1 MSTHISVLTFTITRT
16 AMFVKHPP
24 FAESGARMTVS
35 LLKQEIAKEQGYV
48 AMLYEAL
55 DRARERAAAELER
68 AHRGP
73 TTGTDQAATERDSF
87 ARTFAGRSSQLMAV
101 ERGLCFGRIDAEDES
116 KYYIGRAGLFDDDHN
131 PLLIDWRA
139 PVAQPFYRA
148 TPVDPMGVLR
158 RRHIRLTGRT
168 VVAVDDDILD
178 LAALDD
184 QSRSGLIGEAALFA
198 SLSAERTGR
207 MAEIVATIQAEQ
219 DAIIRAGLPGVLV
232 VQGGP
237 GTGKTVVALH
247 RAAYL
252 LYTHRD
258 QLARRGVLVVGPNA
272 TFLRYIEQVL
282 PSLGETEVV
291 LSTIGELLPGVVATA
306 AESPEASR
314 IKGSLQMVE
323 VIARAVRAARR
334 DRDRHEVTPEWLLAL
349 LWSDPERL
357 AHAAAGL
364 AATERAALYR
374 RPGDPWTRADV
385 ALLDEAA
392 GLLGDTEAVVRQRRR
407 ADAERAAA
415 DAEHLAYAREVVH
428 SGLAAGALTVDPL
441 DVEPF
446 IALLAERNAHRDGPG
461 TIAERAA
468 ADRTWQFGHVI
479 VDEAQ
484 ELSPMDWRMVMRRC
498 RRRSMTLVGDL
509 AQAGSVAGV
518 RSWAELL
525 DQCAPGRWRTA
536 ELTVNYRTPAEI
548 MAVAGDLLAAIDPAA
563 AAPVSARSTGVV
575 PWSRCVPA
583 DQFGPTL
590 IAAVAAEQGRIGEG
604 RLAVIVPGSRYAEL
618 TALVSAAR
626 PGVAFGGAPA
636 LLDAS
641 TAILPVS
648 QSKGLEFDSVLIAD
662 PAAILRESP
671 RGGSDLYVAVTRA
684 TQRLGV
690 IADGPLPAVLRRVEP
705 EGGGGRAR
713 TGAAAVQRRA
723 ATIMKTATAST
734 R

>member
-1 MSTHISVLTFTITRT
+1 MTESVLR
-16 AMFVKHPP
+16 H
-24 FAESGARMTVS
+24 
-35 LLKQEIAKEQGYV
+35 EIAQEQGYV
-48 AMLYEAL
+48 TMLYEVL
-55 DRARERAAAELER
+55 DRARARATADLQR
-68 AHRGP
+68 VHVGP

-87 ARTFAGRSSQLMAV
+87 ARTYAGRSDQLMTV
-101 ERGLCFGRIDAEDES
+101 ERGLCFGRIDTVDEATF
-116 KYYIGRAGLFDDDHN
+116 YIGRIGLFNDDHD

-148 TPVDPMGVLR
+148 TMADPIGVFR
-158 RRHIRLTGRT
+158 RRHIRLNGRT

-184 QSRSGLIGEAALFA
+184 HDRGSLIGEAALFA
-198 SLSAERTGR
+198 SLSADRTGQ
-207 MAEIVATIQAEQ
+207 MSEIVATIQADQ
-219 DAIIRAGLPGVLV
+219 DAIIRSGLPGVLV

-252 LYTHRD
+252 LYTHRE

-272 TFLRYIEQVL
+272 TFMRYIEQVL

-291 LSTIGELLPGVVATA
+291 LSTIGALFPGVVGTA
-306 AESPEASR
+306 AESSDASR
-314 IKGSLQMVE
+314 IKGSRQMVE
-323 VIARAVRAARR
+323 VIARAVRAVRRERARH
-334 DRDRHEVTPEWLLAL
+334 DVTPEGLLTL
-349 LWSDPERL
+349 LWSSPERL
-357 AHAAAGL
+357 AAAAPEL
-364 AATERAALYR
+364 SASERAALYR
-374 RPGDPWTRADV
+374 RPGNPWTRADV

-392 GLLGDTEAVVRQRRR
+392 ELLGDTEAAVRQRRL
-407 ADAERAAA
+407 ADAQRAAA
-415 DAEHLAYAREVVH
+415 DADHLAYTREVVH
-428 SGLAAGALTVDPL
+428 SGLAADALTIDPL

-446 IALLAERNAHRDGPG
+446 ITLMAERTRYRDAPG

-484 ELSPMDWRMVMRRC
+484 ELSPMEWRMLMRRC

-509 AQAGSVAGV
+509 AQAGTDAGV

-525 DQCAPGRWRTA
+525 DQYAAGRWRSA

-548 MAVAGDLLAAIDPAA
+548 MAVAGDVLIAIDPAA
-563 AAPVSARSTGVV
+563 APPVSARSTGVV

-590 IAAVAAEQGRIGEG
+590 LDGVAAEQARIGDG
-604 RLAVIVPGSRYAEL
+604 RLAVIVPRSRYAEL
-618 TALVSAAR
+618 AALLSAAL
-626 PGVAFGGAPA
+626 PGIAHGSDPA

-641 TAILPVS
+641 TAMLEVD

-662 PAAILRESP
+662 PGAILRESP
-671 RGGSDLYVAVTRA
+671 RGRSDLYVAVTRA
-684 TQRLGV
+684 TKRLGV
-690 IADGPLPAVLRRVEP
+690 IADGSLPDVLHRMRSGEWDLA
-705 EGGGGRAR
+705 GSR
-713 TGAAAVQRRA
+713 
-723 ATIMKTATAST
+723 
-734 R
+734 

>member
-1 MSTHISVLTFTITRT
+1 MTESVLR
-16 AMFVKHPP
+16 H
-24 FAESGARMTVS
+24 
-35 LLKQEIAKEQGYV
+35 EIAQEQGYV
-48 AMLYEAL
+48 TMLYEVL
-55 DRARERAAAELER
+55 DRARDRATTELR
-68 AHRGP
+68 RVHGGP

-87 ARTFAGRSSQLMAV
+87 ARTYAGRSDQLMTV
-101 ERGLCFGRIDAEDES
+101 ERGLCFGRIDTVDGATF
-116 KYYIGRAGLFDDDHN
+116 YIGRIGLFDDDHD

-148 TPVDPMGVLR
+148 TAADPIGVFR

-168 VVAVDDDILD
+168 VAAVDDDILD

-184 QSRSGLIGEAALFA
+184 HDHENLIGEAALFA
-198 SLSAERTGR
+198 SLSADRTGR
-207 MAEIVATIQAEQ
+207 MSEIVATIQAEQ

-291 LSTIGELLPGVVATA
+291 LSTIGELLPGVVGTA
-306 AESPEASR
+306 AESPDVSR
-314 IKGSLQMVE
+314 VKGSLQMVE
-323 VIARAVRAARR
+323 VIARAVRALRR
-334 DRDRHEVTPEWLLAL
+334 DRARKDVTPERLLSM
-349 LWSDPERL
+349 LWSSPERL
-357 AHAAAGL
+357 AAAAPQLSEG
-364 AATERAALYR
+364 ERAALCR

-392 GLLGDTEAVVRQRRR
+392 DLLGDTDAVKQLRRR

-415 DAEHLAYAREVVH
+415 DAENLAYTREVVQ
-428 SGLAAGALTVDPL
+428 SQLEAGGLTVDPL

-446 IALLAERNAHRDGPG
+446 IKLMAERTRHRDAPG
-461 TIAERAA
+461 TLAERAA

-484 ELSPMDWRMVMRRC
+484 ELSPMEWRMLMRRC

-509 AQAGSVAGV
+509 AQAGTDTGM

-525 DQCAPGRWRTA
+525 DRYAPGRWRTA
-536 ELTVNYRTPAEI
+536 ELTVNYRTPAE
-548 MAVAGDLLAAIDPAA
+548 MMVVAGDVLTAIDPAA
-563 AAPVSARSTGVV
+563 VPPVSARSTGVI
-575 PWSRCVPA
+575 PWSRSVPA
-583 DQFGPTL
+583 DRFGQTL
-590 IAAVAAEQGRIGEG
+590 LDAVAAEQARIDDG
-604 RLAVIVPGSRYAEL
+604 RLAVIVPRSRYAEL
-618 TALVSAAR
+618 TTLVSTAL
-626 PGVAFGGAPA
+626 PGIAHGSDPA
-636 LLDAS
+636 LLDAA
-641 TAILPVS
+641 TAILEVE

-662 PAAILRESP
+662 PGAMLRESP

-684 TQRLGV
+684 TKRLGV
-690 IADGPLPAVLRRVEP
+690 IADGALPGVLHQTAAKGSGL
-705 EGGGGRAR
+705 GGSRGPR
-713 TGAAAVQRRA
+713 
-723 ATIMKTATAST
+723 
-734 R
+734 

>member
-1 MSTHISVLTFTITRT
+1 MTESVLR
-16 AMFVKHPP
+16 H
-24 FAESGARMTVS
+24 
-35 LLKQEIAKEQGYV
+35 EIAQEQGYV
-48 AMLYEAL
+48 TMLYEVL
-55 DRARERAAAELER
+55 DRARDRATAELLR
-68 AHRGP
+68 VHGGP

-87 ARTFAGRSSQLMAV
+87 ARTYAGRSDQLMTV
-101 ERGLCFGRIDAEDES
+101 ERGLCFGRIDTKDAATF
-116 KYYIGRAGLFDDDHN
+116 YIGRIGLFDDDHD

-148 TPVDPMGVLR
+148 TTADPIGVFR
-158 RRHIRLTGRT
+158 RRHIRLAGRT

-184 QSRSGLIGEAALFA
+184 HDQRSLIGEAALFA
-198 SLSAERTGR
+198 SLSADRTGR
-207 MAEIVATIQAEQ
+207 MSEIVATIQAEQ
-219 DAIIRAGLPGVLV
+219 DAIIRSGLPGVLV

-252 LYTHRD
+252 LYTHRE

-282 PSLGETEVV
+282 PSLGENEVV
-291 LSTIGELLPGVVATA
+291 LSTIGELLPGVVGTA

-314 IKGSLQMVE
+314 LKGSLQMVE
-323 VIARAVRAARR
+323 VIARAVRAVRRERARK
-334 DRDRHEVTPEWLLAL
+334 DITPERLLTM
-349 LWSDPERL
+349 LWSSPERL
-357 AHAAAGL
+357 AAAAPEL
-364 AATERAALYR
+364 SATERAALYR
-374 RPGDPWTRADV
+374 RPGEPWTRADV

-392 GLLGDTEAVVRQRRR
+392 DLLGDTDAVKRQRRQ

-415 DAEHLAYAREVVH
+415 DAENLAYTREVVH
-428 SGLAAGALTVDPL
+428 SQLEAGGLTVDPL

-446 IALLAERNAHRDGPG
+446 IKLMAERTRHRDAPG

-484 ELSPMDWRMVMRRC
+484 ELSPMEWRMLMRRC
-498 RRRSMTLVGDL
+498 QRRSMTLVGDL
-509 AQAGSVAGV
+509 AQAGTDTGV

-525 DQCAPGRWRTA
+525 DRYAPGRWRTA

-548 MAVAGDLLAAIDPAA
+548 MAVAGDVLTAIDPAA
-563 AAPVSARSTGVV
+563 APPVSARSTGVI
-575 PWSRCVPA
+575 PWSRSRARRPVRPDPDRRRRGRA
-583 DQFGPTL
+583 GPDRRRTP
-590 IAAVAAEQGRIGEG
+590 GRD
-604 RLAVIVPGSRYAEL
+604 RARSRYAEL
-618 TALVSAAR
+618 TALVSAAL
-626 PGVAFGGAPA
+626 PGIAHGSDPA

-641 TAILPVS
+641 TAILEVD

-662 PAAILRESP
+662 PGAILRDSP

-684 TQRLGV
+684 TKRLGV
-690 IADGPLPAVLRRVEP
+690 IADGSLPDVLHRMAVGEWEELVES
-705 EGGGGRAR
+705 R
-713 TGAAAVQRRA
+713 
-723 ATIMKTATAST
+723 
-734 R
+734 

>member
-1 MSTHISVLTFTITRT
+1 MTESVLR
-16 AMFVKHPP
+16 H
-24 FAESGARMTVS
+24 
-35 LLKQEIAKEQGYV
+35 EIAEEQGYV
-48 AMLYEAL
+48 TMLYDVL
-55 DRARERAAAELER
+55 DSARERARLELQR
-68 AHRGP
+68 VYGGP

-87 ARTFAGRSSQLMAV
+87 AGTYAGRSNQLMNV
-101 ERGLCFGRIDAEDES
+101 ERGLCFGRIDTVDGDRL
-116 KYYIGRAGLFDDDHN
+116 YVGRIGLFDEKYD

-148 TPVDPMGVLR
+148 TTADPIGVFR
-158 RRHIRLTGRT
+158 RRHIRLSGRN

-184 QSRSGLIGEAALFA
+184 HDHASLVGEAALFA
-198 SLSAERTGR
+198 SLSADRTGR
-207 MAEIVATIQAEQ
+207 MSEIVATIQAEQ

-291 LSTIGELLPGVVATA
+291 LSTIGQLLPGVVGTA
-306 AESPEASR
+306 AESPDASR
-314 IKGSLQMVE
+314 VKGRLAMAE
-323 VIARAVRAARR
+323 VIARAVRGLRRERGRR
-334 DRDRHEVTPEWLLAL
+334 DVTPERLLTL
-349 LWSDPERL
+349 LWSSPDRL
-357 AHAAAGL
+357 ASVAPELSAG
-364 AATERAALYR
+364 ERAALQR
-374 RPGDPWTRADV
+374 APGGPWTRADV

-392 GLLGDTEAVVRQRRR
+392 DLLGDTEAVVRARRR
-407 ADAERAAA
+407 ATAERAAA
-415 DAEHLAYAREVVH
+415 DAELLAYTHEVVH
-428 SGLAAGALTVDPL
+428 TGLAAGALTIDPL

-446 IALLAERNAHRDGPG
+446 IALMAERAQHRDAPG
-461 TIAERAA
+461 TVAERAA

-484 ELSPMDWRMVMRRC
+484 ELSPMEWRMLMRRC

-509 AQAGSVAGV
+509 AQAGSDAGV

-525 DQCAPGRWRTA
+525 DRYAAGRWRAT

-548 MAVAGDLLAAIDPAA
+548 MAVAADVLTAIDPAA
-563 AAPVSARSTGVV
+563 TPPLSARSTGVV
-575 PWSRCVPA
+575 PWGRSVSA

-590 IAAVAAEQGRIGEG
+590 LHAVADEQARIGEG
-604 RLAVIVPGSRYAEL
+604 RLAVIVPGSRYVEL
-618 TALVSAAR
+618 TALLSAVL
-626 PGVAFGGAPA
+626 PGIASGSDPA
-636 LLDAS
+636 LLDAT
-641 TAILPVS
+641 TAILDVE

-662 PAAILRESP
+662 PGAILGESP

-684 TQRLGV
+684 TKRLGV
-690 IADGPLPAVLRRVEP
+690 IADGPLPDILHRLSF
-705 EGGGGRAR
+705 
-713 TGAAAVQRRA
+713 GAWEDL
-723 ATIMKTATAST
+723 AS
-734 R
+734 